1 MANQI
6 LVPALGESI
15 TEATVS
21 KWYKQ
26 IGEKIDSDEPL
37 VELETDKINVEV
49 PSPFS
54 GTLSSIQVKEG
65 DTVQVGGLLGIINEG
80 SEKITS
86 TDNKET
92 VKKKEQTLSP
102 ETKIEA
108 SKESQ
113 PAEKKIKNNKKEK
126 LILVK
131 GEKSS
136 ENNGVLVLDSLVKDE
151 KSSENNG
158 VLVLDSLVDDAV
170 KTETKTETKTE
181 AKNESEYIPPKSKK
195 NLSPAVRKIVEEN
208 KIDISSLEGTG
219 KDSRILKS
227 DLLNLMGNT
236 PQPSTRRI
244 THGPEERIKMTR
256 LRLTI
261 AKRLKE
267 AQDNA
272 AMLTTFNE
280 VDMQSII
287 QMRKDYGEDFRKKY
301 SVKLG
306 FMSFFAKA
314 SVVALKNFP
323 SVNAEIEDDNIIYK
337 NYYNISVAIGTD
349 RGLVVPVLKK
359 VDELSFADI
368 EKNIFALSEKANKG
382 KITINDLQGGT
393 FTISNGGIYGSMLS
407 TPILNPPQTG
417 ILGMH
422 NIVDRAVVK
431 DGNVIIRPIMYLALS
446 YDHRLIDGKEAVSFL
461 KTIKECLEEPRRL
474 FLDL

>member
-6 LVPALGESI
+6 LVPSLGESI

-21 KWYKQ
+21 KWHKQ
-26 IGEKIDSDEPL
+26 IGEKVDSDEPL
-37 VELETDKINVEV
+37 VELETDKVNVEV
-49 PSPFS
+49 PSPLK
-54 GTLSSIQVKEG
+54 GTLSAIQVKEG
-65 DTVQVGGLLGIINEG
+65 DTVQVGALLGLINEG
-80 SEKITS
+80 GSDALINNDK
-86 TDNKET
+86 DNDII
-92 VKKKEQTLSP
+92 KKKEQTLQ
-102 ETKIEA
+102 EDTKVEA
-108 SKESQ
+108 FKKPK
-113 PAEKKIKNNKKEK
+113 PAAKKIKNEKKEK
-126 LILVK
+126 LTLVQE
-131 GEKSS
+131 EKSI
-136 ENNGVLVLDSLVKDE
+136 ENNGVLVLDALADDEVKAKDE
-151 KSSENNG
+151 G
-158 VLVLDSLVDDAV
+158 
-170 KTETKTETKTE
+170 
-181 AKNESEYIPPKSKK
+181 KNEYIPPRSKK

-236 PQPSTRRI
+236 PQPSKRII

-267 AQDNA
+267 AQDSA

-280 VDMQSII
+280 VDMHSII
-287 QMRKDYGEDFRKKY
+287 QMRKDYSEDFQKKY

-368 EKNIFALSEKANKG
+368 EKSISALSEKAKKG

-422 NIVDRAVVK
+422 NIVDRPIVK
-431 DGNVIIRPIMYLALS
+431 DGNIVIRPIMYLALS